1 MSTAFWA
8 LVRKDI
14 QLFLMDRRAVI
25 MSFAVPILIASFF
38 GYIFGGGGNRENTA
52 RIPILVAD
60 QDGSAVSHEIIASLA
75 KQKTLD
81 VKPAD
86 VATARDQ
93 VRRGKATVAVIIPKD
108 FGQNSARAFFGN
120 PNSEKPEVSL
130 LYDPSH
136 SAERGMIEGVL
147 TGEIM
152 QAVSKEMFSGATG
165 HDMVNEALGQ
175 IEKSDSMLPQ
185 DKRVLEN
192 LLRSV
197 QQLNSSQGRGA

>member
-38 GYIFGGGGNRENTA
+38 GYIFGGGGRQDAA

-81 VKPAD
+81 VKSAD
-86 VATARDQ
+86 AAAARDQ

-108 FGQNSARAFFGN
+108 FGQNSGQAFFGN

-136 SAERGMIEGVL
+136 SAERGMVEGVL
-147 TGEIM
+147 TGEIL
-152 QAVSKEMFSGATG
+152 QAVSKEMFGG
-165 HDMVNEALGQ
+165 
-175 IEKSDSMLPQ
+175 
-185 DKRVLEN
+185 
-192 LLRSV
+192 
-197 QQLNSSQGRGA
+197 